1 MALKG
6 EALSRE
12 LWRIRTKQ
20 FNKVLANG
28 GITEKR
34 HPDREPRVYKLTSAP
49 MQRSKRPWEK

>member
-6 EALSRE
+6 EALTRE

-20 FNKVLANG
+20 FKKVQANG

-34 HPDREPRVYKLTSAP
+34 HPNREPRVYDLTP
-49 MQRSKRPWEK
+49 KVMQRSKRP